1 MKKLLCFL
9 SILILFGCTGSKEI
23 ATVNN
28 GINDKNFI
36 KLDKE
41 ISNNP
46 DNYEAYFELAQSY
59 YLRGN
64 EEMALSYADSALGI
78 NPNYQEARYF
88 KGELNFNRNNITAAY
103 EEFLILLSAENTEK
117 WLDKVAEATGLRYL
131 LKQLTYGNF
140 DNANPMYDKS
150 GKRIVLQ
157 SNKNQNW
164 DIHIVDLNSGE
175 AVELITNSL
184 NDESPVFAENN
195 TILFTRQQNE
205 SGSKRDIYSYNLN
218 DKTENPIIVHPA
230 DDWNPAPTQSGNTIL
245 FVSDREIQGNYRSKI
260 FSHNIKLNQ
269 TQSLMLQDYDYSF
282 PCVQSN
288 KDRFLFTA
296 NSDVNYSL
304 FDANID
310 GGSVSRL
317 TSHNM
322 DFGAPK
328 YSPDGNKV
336 VFFSRVTNNYDI
348 YELDLRTENLKR
360 LTNDSAKDLSPSYS
374 PDGKRVA
381 FYSDRNGR
389 YQIFEI
395 DLTQSISIE
404 ELKDQMRSI
413 IAVSNQG

>member
-1 MKKLLCFL
+1 MKRLLCFL
-9 SILILFGCTGSKEI
+9 ILIILFGCTGSKEI

-28 GINDKNFI
+28 GIDNKYFEE
-36 KLDKE
+36 LDKE

-64 EEMALSYADSALGI
+64 EEMALFYADSALSI
-78 NPNYQEARYF
+78 NPDYQEARYF
-88 KGELNFNRNNITAAY
+88 KGELNFKGNNITAAY
-103 EEFLILLSAENTEK
+103 EEFLILLLAENTED
-117 WLDKVAEATGLRYL
+117 WLVKISEATGLRYL
-131 LKQLTYGNF
+131 PKQLTRGNF
-140 DNANPMYDKS
+140 DNANPSYDKS
-150 GKRIVLQ
+150 GNRIVLQ
-157 SNKNQNW
+157 SNQNQNW
-164 DIHIVDLNSGE
+164 DIHIVDRISGK
-175 AVELITNSL
+175 AVELTSNSL
-184 NDESPVFAENN
+184 NDESPVFADDN

-205 SGSKRDIYSYNLN
+205 SGNKRDIYSYNLN
-218 DKTENPIIVHPA
+218 DKTESKIIVHPA
-230 DDWNPAPTQSGNTIL
+230 DDWNPAPAQNGNTIL
-245 FVSDREIQGNYRSKI
+245 FVSDREIKGNYRSKI
-260 FSHNIKLNQ
+260 FSHNLKLNQ
-269 TQSLMLQDYDYSF
+269 TQSLILQDFDYSF
-282 PCVQSN
+282 PCAQSN

-304 FDANID
+304 FGANID
-310 GGSVSRL
+310 GGSISRL
-317 TSHNM
+317 TSHSM

-348 YELDLRTENLKR
+348 YELDLRTEKLRR
-360 LTNDSAKDLSPSYS
+360 LTSDRAKDLSPSYS

-395 DLTQSISIE
+395 DLTQSISID

-413 IAVSNQG
+413 IAVLNQG